1 MRTKK
6 NIRKKDVKNYQVLTG
21 KSMREFEKELKVFPN
36 EECIIH
42 DWVIDSDRTLFVF
55 VLNAINQICF
65 MIVN

>member
-42 DWVIDSDRTLFVF
+42 D
-55 VLNAINQICF
+55 
-65 MIVN
+65 

>member
-21 KSMREFEKELKVFPN
+21 KKSMREFEKELKVFPN

-42 DWVIDSDRTLFVF
+42 D
-55 VLNAINQICF
+55 
-65 MIVN
+65 